1 MNRVLAL
8 QSLPEAY
15 FGFGD
20 DVDSNISNI
29 CSSESIDF
37 FAELHVLC
45 HECRMYDRGAEGL
58 VG

>member
-20 DVDSNISNI
+20 DLDSNISNI
-29 CSSESIDF
+29 CSSESIDCSSQSF
-37 FAELHVLC
+37 MCSAMSVVCTTEVQ
-45 HECRMYDRGAEGL
+45 RDW
-58 VG
+58 